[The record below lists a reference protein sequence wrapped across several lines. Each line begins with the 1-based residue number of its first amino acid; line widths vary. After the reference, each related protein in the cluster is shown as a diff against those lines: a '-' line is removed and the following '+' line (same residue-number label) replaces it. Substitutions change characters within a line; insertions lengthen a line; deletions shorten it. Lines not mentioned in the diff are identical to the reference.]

1 MGAHNAASRE
11 RAEYNTV
18 RDALVIVGKTKVS
31 YRDALLQVKRDK
43 QGPPATSPLVQP
55 PAASPPVQ
63 PPATRQPAQQTRSA
77 PVPKPSSAFHDKAP
91 KTKDA
96 EIQTETK
103 HAEVQACKTA
113 EVEMEVDGKQLGRTL
128 QAAQPTTRRVTVD
141 LQDICKFFTHMI
153 KTINEGK
160 NQQEVAETMVGAA
173 KKFFGIKDED
183 IKKISSGTTPAAQPV
198 N

>member
-1 MGAHNAASRE
+1 MGAHSAASRE

-55 PAASPPVQ
+55 PAA
-63 PPATRQPAQQTRSA
+63 RQPTQQTRSA

-141 LQDICKFFTHMI
+141 PQDICKFFTHMI

-160 NQQEVAETMVGAA
+160 NQQEVAETMVGAT

-183 IKKISSGTTPAAQPV
+183 TKQICSGTTPAAQPA